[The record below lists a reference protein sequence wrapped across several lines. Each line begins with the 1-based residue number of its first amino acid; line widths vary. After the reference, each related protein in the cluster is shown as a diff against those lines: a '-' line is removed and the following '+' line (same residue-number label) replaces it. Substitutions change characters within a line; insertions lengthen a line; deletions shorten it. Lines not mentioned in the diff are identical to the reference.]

1 MKAFLNEV
9 MRDHDADVATF
20 LIVLALGDGRE
31 IIVSPGWPCAPIA
44 DPSPKV
50 TDEYVQ
56 GSKTA
61 STTAAVSAGPARK
74 YLAEVS
80 SEA

>member
-1 MKAFLNEV
+1 
-9 MRDHDADVATF
+9 
-20 LIVLALGDGRE
+20 
-31 IIVSPGWPCAPIA
+31 
-44 DPSPKV
+44 V

-80 SEA
+80 SEVSLSLYHGHLT